1 MLRSFCDDARARRQ
15 RAGDRYPEPNT
26 ARANYARTVRMTSPE
41 PSYVMG
47 YNQVP
52 VVVVV
57 PGTHYVATRPVYM
70 IAPSAKIISIEAD

>member
-1 MLRSFCDDARARRQ
+1 
-15 RAGDRYPEPNT
+15 
-26 ARANYARTVRMTSPE
+26 MTSPE

-57 PGTHYVATRPVYM
+57 PGAHHVATRPVYM

>member
-1 MLRSFCDDARARRQ
+1 MRTSVASGSDPASASIRRA
-15 RAGDRYPEPNT
+15 P
-26 ARANYARTVRMTSPE
+26 VRMTSSE

-57 PGTHYVATRPVYM
+57 PGAHYVATRPVYM